1 MKHTIPVTIVLLLL
15 FFASQ
20 LIGLTITLR
29 YIDVKATQEAGKA
42 SFVSLPFEIERPPLE
57 EKTSFLY
64 IFGAIILG
72 TVLVLLL
79 IRLKTTFLWKAWFFL
94 AVMLSL
100 SIALA
105 AFVPSATA
113 LIIAIILALWK
124 ILRPNMIIHNLTEI
138 FIYGGIA
145 AIFVPLVNVSAAI
158 ILLALISI
166 YDIISV
172 RKTKHMITL
181 AKFQAKQKL
190 FAGLVVRYGKLSPA
204 KQKEDKKAEAKPSSA
219 ILCGGDMGFP
229 LLFAGVVLKT
239 LVITAAP
246 SVALIKTSIIPL
258 SATIALAYL
267 FWISKKGKFYPAM
280 PFLTGGC
287 FLGALI
293 VWLIR

>member
-1 MKHTIPVTIVLLLL
+1 MAHRRWL
-15 FFASQ
+15 
-20 LIGLTITLR
+20 
-29 YIDVKATQEAGKA
+29 
-42 SFVSLPFEIERPPLE
+42 
-57 EKTSFLY
+57 
-64 IFGAIILG
+64 
-72 TVLVLLL
+72 
-79 IRLKTTFLWKAWFFL
+79 
-94 AVMLSL
+94 MLSL

-219 ILCGGDMGFP
+219 ILGGGDMGFP